1 MMCHGRTND
10 LRSTS
15 FGGHVELYAAY
26 QQQFADIQAQALFF
40 SCGHGTLQE
49 ALSVRLLVC
58 AVQVEPCKNA
68 CFLLWTRY
76 L

>member
-26 QQQFADIQAQALFF
+26 QQQFAVTQAQVLSFFVASALLVNSVNSVNDGRALVFF
-40 SCGHGTLQE
+40 S
-49 ALSVRLLVC
+49 LLY
-58 AVQVEPCKNA
+58 
-68 CFLLWTRY
+68 FF
-76 L
+76 